1 MFVLAVGGKRVRW
14 PFFFMPAVGW
24 ETASLDL
31 LTLLATAAAPRRP
44 RAADG
49 CQQGWRDHVR
59 VERHVL
65 GVGEHHR
72 AVSDGVRRQG
82 VRACESVG
90 VSEACSERSEE
101 EEADEDCRSVVGPLR
116 S

>member
-1 MFVLAVGGKRVRW
+1 MGPVVGKSPLETMCAKYGATVAGYLALGFGSELVRE
-14 PFFFMPAVGW
+14 ALHRG
-24 ETASLDL
+24 A
-31 LTLLATAAAPRRP
+31 
-44 RAADG
+44 
-49 CQQGWRDHVR
+49 
-59 VERHVL
+59 
-65 GVGEHHR
+65 GEHHR
-72 AVSDGVRRQG
+72 AVSVGVRRQG